1 MVDILNLALPYFGLI
16 FIGFACGKTRGLP
29 ESGLAW
35 MNFFLLYVSLPA
47 LLFGIMSATPF
58 SELNNPPFLIATTL
72 ATVSAF
78 VMAMVTGRFI
88 GELSLRKA
96 TMAGLAGAYGNIGY
110 MGPGLALAVLG
121 SKAAAPTA
129 LIFCC
134 DSIFL
139 FSIVPLLIA
148 LTDREHPSMLHAIGV
163 AAKQIVMNPLIMS
176 AVAGALAAALHIQLP
191 VAIGKTLLFLQNA
204 AAPTALIFCCD
215 SIFLFTIVPLLM
227 ALTDREHPSFLHA
240 IGLAARQI
248 VLNPLIMSA
257 VLGALVAA
265 FHIPLPTAL
274 DRTLLFLQNAAAP
287 TALFVLGVTVALR
300 PFDRVP
306 WEVPGVIAIKLLV
319 HPLIVFGLMLLFG
332 PFAQPWAAT
341 AVLMAALP
349 PALNVFV
356 IARQNNTWIEPASA
370 AVLIGTFASVVTLT
384 SVMWFIQSGRLVFP

>member
-16 FIGFACGKTRGLP
+16 FIGFACGKTKKLP

-47 LLFGIMSATPF
+47 LLFRIMSDTPF

-78 VMAMVTGRFI
+78 VLAMVAGRII

-121 SKAAAPTA
+121 
-129 LIFCC
+129 
-134 DSIFL
+134 
-139 FSIVPLLIA
+139 
-148 LTDREHPSMLHAIGV
+148 
-163 AAKQIVMNPLIMS
+163 AK
-176 AVAGALAAALHIQLP
+176 
-191 VAIGKTLLFLQNA
+191 A

-240 IGLAARQI
+240 IGIAARQI

-306 WEVPGVIAIKLLV
+306 WEVPGVIAIKLLI

-356 IARQNNTWIEPASA
+356 IARQNNTWIEPASV

-384 SVMWFIQSGRLVFP
+384 SVMWFIQSGRLAFP

>member
-1 MVDILNLALPYFGLI
+1 MIDILNLALPYFGLI
-16 FIGFACGKTRGLP
+16 FIGYACGKANGLP

-47 LLFGIMSATPF
+47 LLFGIMSKTPF
-58 SELNNPPFLIATTL
+58 AELNNPPFLVATTL
-72 ATVSAF
+72 GTVTAF
-78 VMAMVTGRFI
+78 VLAMLVGKVI
-88 GELSLRKA
+88 GKLSLREA
-96 TMAGLAGAYGNIGY
+96 TLAGLSGAYGNIGY

-121 SKAAAPTA
+121 TKAAAPTA

-139 FSIVPLLIA
+139 FSIVPLLIE
-148 LTDREHPSMLHAIGV
+148 LTDRDHPSLLHALGV
-163 AAKQIVMNPLIMS
+163 V
-176 AVAGALAAALHIQLP
+176 
-191 VAIGKTLLFLQNA
+191 
-204 AAPTALIFCCD
+204 
-215 SIFLFTIVPLLM
+215 
-227 ALTDREHPSFLHA
+227 
-240 IGLAARQI
+240 ARQI

-257 VLGALVAA
+257 CAGALAASLHVQFPVA
-265 FHIPLPTAL
+265 I
-274 DRTLLFLQNAAAP
+274 DNTLLFLQNAAAP

-300 PFDRVP
+300 SFERVP
-306 WEVPGVIAIKLLV
+306 WEVPGVIAIKLLI
-319 HPLIVFGLMLLFG
+319 HPLVAFGLMLLFG

-356 IARQNNTWIEPASA
+356 IARQNETWIEPASV

>member
-1 MVDILNLALPYFGLI
+1 MADILNLALPYFGLI

-47 LLFGIMSATPF
+47 LLFRIMSDTPF

-78 VMAMVTGRFI
+78 VLAMVAGRII
-88 GELSLRKA
+88 GDLSLRKA

-121 SKAAAPTA
+121 AKAAAPTA

-139 FSIVPLLIA
+139 FSIVPLL
-148 LTDREHPSMLHAIGV
+148 
-163 AAKQIVMNPLIMS
+163 
-176 AVAGALAAALHIQLP
+176 
-191 VAIGKTLLFLQNA
+191 
-204 AAPTALIFCCD
+204 
-215 SIFLFTIVPLLM
+215 M

-240 IGLAARQI
+240 IGIAARQI
-248 VLNPLIMSA
+248 VMNPLIMSA

-306 WEVPGVIAIKLLV
+306 WEVPGVIAVKLV
-319 HPLIVFGLMLLFG
+319 IHPLIVFGLMLLFG

-356 IARQNNTWIEPASA
+356 IARQNNTWIEPASV